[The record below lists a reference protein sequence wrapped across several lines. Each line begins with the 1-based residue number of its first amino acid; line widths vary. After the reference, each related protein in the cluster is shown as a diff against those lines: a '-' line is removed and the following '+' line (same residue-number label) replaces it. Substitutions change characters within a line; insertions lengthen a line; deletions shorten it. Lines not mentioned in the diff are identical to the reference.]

1 MFNARIRLDDKVEK
15 FRDAKDRPIVVN
27 EASRKKKLAALLR
40 LLKQQKKTAEVKYI
54 TDKQGQLVAKVRCV

>member
-15 FRDAKDRPIVVN
+15 FRYAKGRLIVVN